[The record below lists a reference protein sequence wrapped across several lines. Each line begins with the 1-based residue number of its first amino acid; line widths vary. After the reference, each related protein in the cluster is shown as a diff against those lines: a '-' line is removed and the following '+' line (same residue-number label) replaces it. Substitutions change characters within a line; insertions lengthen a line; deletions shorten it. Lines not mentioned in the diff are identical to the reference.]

1 MPYNLE
7 LSEACRSE
15 IQKLC
20 HRNTTLEVALK
31 KKISQILEMPYHF
44 KPLRKPLQNKRR
56 VHVLNRFVLIY
67 EIVEETKSV
76 RLLKFSHHDD
86 AY

>member
-1 MPYNLE
+1 MDYNLE
-7 LSEACRSE
+7 LDEACRNE
-15 IQKLC
+15 MRKLC
-20 HRNTTLEVALK
+20 RRNTVLEGALK
-31 KKISQILEMPYHF
+31 KKIRQILEMPYHF

-56 VHVLNRFVLIY
+56 VHVLNCFVLIY
-67 EIVEETKSV
+67 EIIEETKSV